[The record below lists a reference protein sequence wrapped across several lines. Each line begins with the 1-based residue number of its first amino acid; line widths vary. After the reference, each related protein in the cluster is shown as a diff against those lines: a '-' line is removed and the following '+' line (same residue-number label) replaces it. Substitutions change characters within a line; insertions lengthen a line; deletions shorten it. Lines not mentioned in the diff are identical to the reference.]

1 MEQGKGGGTN
11 QEEEIVYNGPYDD
24 YPEERKPALY
34 LSFKKILFEKRNI
47 LLAESNK

>member
-34 LSFKKILFEKRNI
+34 YLKKEIYY
-47 LLAESNK
+47 